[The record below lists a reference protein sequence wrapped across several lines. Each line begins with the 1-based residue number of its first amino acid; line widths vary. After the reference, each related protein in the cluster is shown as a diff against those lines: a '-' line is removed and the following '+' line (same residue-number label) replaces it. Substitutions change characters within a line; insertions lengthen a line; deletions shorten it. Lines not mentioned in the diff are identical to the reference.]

1 MPIGHCHCRT
11 CRYVVGDLRGWA
23 AIGIARE
30 ASVEVALV
38 ERRGAHSGHRRREV
52 RRGQDD
58 DTAADL
64 GGLEAADELAERD
77 LALVL
82 VAVVA
87 CDQQDS
93 RALAVLDGSDWDR
106 NPAISRAVNRIR
118 QPDKTVLLAVPLE
131 IDFGGKAGLTASHRA
146 FLCAKQ
152 IAAIARKRLS
162 RAAPAILWSTPSGAA
177 RPTVAINRAQAFE
190 H

>member
-1 MPIGHCHCRT
+1 MEIEDEIALRQQHALD
-11 CRYVVGDLRGWA
+11 VVGDLRGWA

-30 ASVEVALV
+30 AAVEVALV

-52 RRGQDD
+52 RRRQDD
-58 DTAADL
+58 DPAADL

-87 CDQQDS
+87 RHQQDS

-106 NPAISRAVNRIR
+106 NPAISRPVNRIR

-131 IDFGGKAGLTASHRA
+131 IDFGLKAALTASHRA

-152 IAAIARKRLS
+152 DRGYSTKASLVTRRQRSCGRRL
-162 RAAPAILWSTPSGAA
+162 RGQLDT
-177 RPTVAINRAQAFE
+177 RVAIN
-190 H
+190 

>member
-1 MPIGHCHCRT
+1 VEIEDEIALRQQHALD
-11 CRYVVGDLRGWA
+11 VVGDLRGWA

-87 CDQQDS
+87 CHQI
-93 RALAVLDGSDWDR
+93 G
-106 NPAISRAVNRIR
+106 I
-118 QPDKTVLLAVPLE
+118 QP
-131 IDFGGKAGLTASHRA
+131 
-146 FLCAKQ
+146 
-152 IAAIARKRLS
+152 
-162 RAAPAILWSTPSGAA
+162 
-177 RPTVAINRAQAFE
+177 
-190 H
+190 